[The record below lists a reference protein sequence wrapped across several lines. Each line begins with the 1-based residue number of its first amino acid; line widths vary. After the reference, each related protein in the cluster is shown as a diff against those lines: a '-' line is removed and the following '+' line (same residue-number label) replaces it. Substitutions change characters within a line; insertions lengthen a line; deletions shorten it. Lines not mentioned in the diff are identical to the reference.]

1 MHQKLRT
8 VGLFVAVSMVLGT
21 ASAAEPKVATFAA
34 GVDTPA
40 RMSLLPRQGQ
50 VGRDNPFYDNYRPQI
65 QFTAQKQPVTC
76 TVRVPASTE
85 KVEPGQTADV
95 ALNCSEQFKSL
106 DTDRTFVVTEGGRRV
121 ASGQLK

>member
-8 VGLFVAVSMVLGT
+8 AGLFLAVSVALGT
-21 ASAAEPKVATFAA
+21 ASAADPKVATFPA

-50 VGRDNPFYDNYRPQI
+50 VGRDNPFYDKYRPQI

-76 TVRVPASTE
+76 TVRLPTSTE

-106 DTDRTFVVTEGGRRV
+106 DTDRSFVVTEGGRRV
-121 ASGQLK
+121 ASGQLQ